1 MLPLF
6 WSTVVAAAEEE
17 LIFLLGGSP
26 GPASP
31 VPSTG
36 SLPRTDEEGPTSR
49 WAVLGVPLPSW
60 SKIQSDMREVKHYS
74 FPPTH

>member
-49 WAVLGVPLPSW
+49 WAVLGVPPPSW
-60 SKIQSDMREVKHYS
+60 RVIYMRGVKHYS
-74 FPPTH
+74 FPPAH